1 MRRGAHHRFGAVLA
15 AILVLASSGYARV
28 QQVVDRIVVRI
39 ENDLILL
46 SELRALSRY
55 QKFVDGKAESD
66 QQILDRLVD
75 QWIVRT
81 EADTARFVHP
91 SGAEIDGSLDRL
103 KRSFSSP
110 EEYEA
115 RKKESG
121 QSDAEVRA
129 MIASQLYLSNY
140 LDSRFRPVVQIDP
153 HEIEKFYQETLV
165 PRAKARGQEPPTL
178 DAARETIQE
187 LLVQQGISAQAEQWI
202 KESRDRL
209 HVDKLLAEAGK

>member
-1 MRRGAHHRFGAVLA
+1 MRHRAQHRFVVVLA
-15 AILVLASSGYARV
+15 ALVLLAGWEHARA
-28 QQVVDRIVVRI
+28 QEVVDRIVVRV
-39 ENDLILL
+39 ENDVILL

-55 QKFVDGKAESD
+55 QRFVDGKPQSD
-66 QQILDRLVD
+66 AQILDRLID

-81 EADTARFVHP
+81 EADTARFAHP
-91 SGAEIDGSLDRL
+91 SDAEIDGSLERL
-103 KRSFSSP
+103 KRSFGSP

-129 MIASQLYLSNY
+129 MIASQLYLSSY

-153 HEIEKFYQETLV
+153 PEIEKIYQETV
-165 PRAKARGQEPPTL
+165 VKRAKAGGQEPPTL
-178 DAARETIQE
+178 DAAREAIQE
-187 LLVQQGISAQAEQWI
+187 FLVQRGISAQAEQWI

-209 HVDKLLAEAGK
+209 HVDKLLTEAGK

>member
-1 MRRGAHHRFGAVLA
+1 
-15 AILVLASSGYARV
+15 
-28 QQVVDRIVVRI
+28 VRI
-39 ENDLILL
+39 ENDVILL

-66 QQILDRLVD
+66 QQVLDRLVD

-81 EADTARFVHP
+81 EANTARFAHP
-91 SGAEIDGSLDRL
+91 SAAEIDGSLDRL
-103 KRSFSSP
+103 KRSFGSP

-129 MIASQLYLSNY
+129 MVASQLYLSSY
-140 LDSRFRPVVQIDP
+140 LDSRFRPVVQVDP

-178 DAARETIQE
+178 DAARDTIQE

-209 HVDKLLAEAGK
+209 HVDKLVTEAGK

>member
-1 MRRGAHHRFGAVLA
+1 MTRTAQRRFGTVLA
-15 AILVLASSGYARV
+15 VMLLLASGGYVRA
-28 QQVVDRIVVRI
+28 QQVLDRIVVRI
-39 ENDLILL
+39 ENDVILL

-81 EADTARFVHP
+81 EADTARFAHP
-91 SGAEIDGSLDRL
+91 AGAEIDRSLDRL
-103 KRSFSSP
+103 RRSFGSP

-121 QSDAEVRA
+121 QSDGEVRA
-129 MIASQLYLSNY
+129 MIASQLYLSSY
-140 LDSRFRPVVQIDP
+140 LDSRFRPVVQIDS

-178 DAARETIQE
+178 DTARETIQE
-187 LLVQQGISAQAEQWI
+187 LLVQQAISAQAEQWI

-209 HVDKLLAEAGK
+209 HVDKLLTEAGK

>member
-1 MRRGAHHRFGAVLA
+1 MRRGAQHRLGAVLA
-15 AILVLASSGYARV
+15 AMLMLANSGYARA

-39 ENDLILL
+39 ENDVILL

-81 EADTARFVHP
+81 EADTARFAHP
-91 SGAEIDGSLDRL
+91 SGAEIDRSLDRL
-103 KRSFSSP
+103 KRSFDSP

-121 QSDAEVRA
+121 QSDAEVRE
-129 MIASQLYLSNY
+129 MIASQLYLSSY

-165 PRAKARGQEPPTL
+165 PRAKARGQEPPAL

-209 HVDKLLAEAGK
+209 HVDKLLAEAGR

>member
-1 MRRGAHHRFGAVLA
+1 MRPSAQHRLVAVLA
-15 AILVLASSGYARV
+15 ALVLLAGWEHARA
-28 QQVVDRIVVRI
+28 QEVVDRIVVRV
-39 ENDLILL
+39 ENDVILL

-55 QKFVDGKAESD
+55 QRFVDGKPQSD
-66 QQILDRLVD
+66 AQILDRLID

-81 EADTARFVHP
+81 EADTARFTHP
-91 SGAEIDGSLDRL
+91 SDAEIDGSLDRL
-103 KRSFSSP
+103 KRSFGSP

-129 MIASQLYLSNY
+129 MIASQLYLSSY

-153 HEIEKFYQETLV
+153 QEIEKVYQETV
-165 PRAKARGQEPPTL
+165 VKRAKAGGQEPPTL
-178 DAARETIQE
+178 DAAREAIQE
-187 LLVQQGISAQAEQWI
+187 FLVQRGISAQAEQWI

-209 HVDKLLAEAGK
+209 HVDKLLTEAGK

>member
-1 MRRGAHHRFGAVLA
+1 MRTSAQRRFGAVFAAVLMLA
-15 AILVLASSGYARV
+15 CWEYANA
-28 QQVVDRIVVRI
+28 QEVVDRIVVRI
-39 ENDLILL
+39 ENDVILL

-81 EADTARFVHP
+81 EADTARFAHP
-91 SGAEIDGSLDRL
+91 SDAEVDRSLDRL
-103 KRSFSSP
+103 KHSFGSS

-121 QSDAEVRA
+121 QNDAEVRA
-129 MIASQLYLSNY
+129 MIASQLYLSSY

-165 PRAKARGQEPPTL
+165 PRAKTRGQEPPAL
-178 DAARETIQE
+178 DSSREGIQE
-187 LLVQQGISAQAEQWI
+187 LLVQRGISAQAEQWI

-209 HVDKLLAEAGK
+209 HVDKLLTEAGR

>member
-1 MRRGAHHRFGAVLA
+1 MRPSAQHRFVAVLA
-15 AILVLASSGYARV
+15 ALVLLAGWEHARA
-28 QQVVDRIVVRI
+28 QEVVDRIVVRV
-39 ENDLILL
+39 ENDVILL

-55 QKFVDGKAESD
+55 QRFVDGKPQSD
-66 QQILDRLVD
+66 TQILDRLID

-81 EADTARFVHP
+81 EADTARFTHP
-91 SGAEIDGSLDRL
+91 SDAEIDGSLDRL
-103 KRSFSSP
+103 KRSFGSP

-129 MIASQLYLSNY
+129 MIASQLYLSSY

-153 HEIEKFYQETLV
+153 QEIEKIYQETV
-165 PRAKARGQEPPTL
+165 VKRAKASGQEPPTL
-178 DAARETIQE
+178 DAAREAIQE
-187 LLVQQGISAQAEQWI
+187 FLVQRGISAQAEQWI

-209 HVDKLLAEAGK
+209 HVDKLLTEAGK